1 MSLELNLDKL
11 FKAVDYDVADS
22 IRESV
27 GLDINLNMR
36 SIAPKVWWHACYGV
50 NEPVRNAMPTTVVST
65 KTSSYEFTKK
75 YEHIVN

>member
-1 MSLELNLDKL
+1 MSLKLNLDKL

-27 GLDINLNMR
+27 GLDINFIMR
-36 SIAPKVWWHACYGV
+36 SIAPKVWWDAWHGV

-65 KTSSYEFTKK
+65 KTSSYEF
-75 YEHIVN
+75 